1 MRSNIMNRE
10 NLAEDDEV
18 ALRNEVEILSQV
30 IELLLKNIG

>member
-1 MRSNIMNRE
+1 MNRE

-30 IELLLKNIG
+30 IELLLKNID

>member
-1 MRSNIMNRE
+1 MKSDIMNRE

-30 IELLLKNIG
+30 IELLLKKI